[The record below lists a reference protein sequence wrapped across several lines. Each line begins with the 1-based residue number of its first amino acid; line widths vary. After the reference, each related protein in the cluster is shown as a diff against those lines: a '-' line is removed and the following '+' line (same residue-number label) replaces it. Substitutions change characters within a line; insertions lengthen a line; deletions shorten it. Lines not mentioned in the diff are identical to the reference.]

1 MLWGVAMLA
10 MLAAALQELT
20 VSSWRLESRAE
31 HAAFAEAALDAAVNR
46 AVVGIS
52 DPHMERRWRVDGVPR
67 DFVFAGTPIRVAI
80 QDDQGLINLNTA
92 DASLIR
98 QLLKTAGM
106 TDDDAAALTDKILD
120 WRSREYVP
128 RLHGV
133 TDAEYRARGY
143 PYRQRHAPF
152 QSVDELKLVIGVTP
166 TLFARIAPALT
177 VQGRSAAPDATTAPR
192 DALLAVNNGDH
203 AFVEA
208 WLARRMRERIT
219 PDDLPSSVPPG
230 VVDPMA
236 PLAGRSFTITAQA
249 TIDRRTF
256 VRQADVE
263 FSDKQPFF
271 FLDWR

>member
-67 DFVFAGTPIRVAI
+67 DFAFAGVPIRVAI
-80 QDDQGLINLNTA
+80 QDDLGLVNLNMA

-98 QLLKTAGM
+98 QLLKTAGSKP
-106 TDDDAAALTDKILD
+106 DDADALTDKIID
-120 WRSREYVP
+120 WRSKELVP
-128 RLHGV
+128 RLHGA
-133 TDAEYRARGY
+133 TDADYRAQGY
-143 PYRQRHAPF
+143 HYHQRHGPF
-152 QSVDELKLVIGVTP
+152 QSVDELKLVMGMTP
-166 TLFARIAPALT
+166 ALFAQMAPVLT
-177 VQGRSAAPDATTAPR
+177 VQGRSSAPDPTTSPR
-192 DALLAVNNGDH
+192 IALLALNNDDH
-203 AFVEA
+203 AFVDA

-219 PDDLPSSVPPG
+219 PDDLPTAVPPG

-236 PLAGRSFTITAQA
+236 PLAGRSFTITAQIK
-249 TIDRRTF
+249 IDRRTF

-263 FSDKQPFF
+263 FSDKRPYF